1 MAMLDLR
8 SHEPISEPTDEVR
21 PDETPPGLEAIRA
34 WVRKPRPWLHGVKLW
49 IRQFAKWWRAFR
61 KWAAENAVPAARR
74 ATELAAGGAKA
85 ARGLARGA
93 GIAADAAKHI
103 ADMGR
108 EWRNGDGRSGR
119 IAGAIATRAGQFRD
133 FSIGAVRGAT
143 SAAAIG
149 DALSRFREMLPRR
162 KVLDVGPAPE
172 HDDSGPARRLVPVV
186 PRPIPKALPE
196 PVPEALPEPVPET
209 LPEPVPKTPPEPVP
223 KTPPEPVPET
233 PEAAKEPVS
242 EPPEPQQEPLP
253 ENPGAL
259 PEPAPDPITASNPEG
274 PASPPVEG
282 EGTRGD
288 SAPFG
293 FRCSAQGGSP
303 RRGAREIA
311 VAVSGQDRRPEP
323 QDAQNGPL
331 AAHRGHPQGARFDH
345 FVGTRAPFGNGLPQ
359 PHETPLDADGQ
370 GPGAGTPL
378 PRTAQASGSGLP
390 GEVRGQSVSTAART
404 APTVS
409 AERIARGIRL
419 LRGQKVMLDGDLASL
434 YGVETRTLVQA
445 VKRNQDRFPSDFM
458 FELTRTEFRNLR
470 SQSVMPSWGGRRSLP
485 LAFTEQ
491 GVSMLSSVLR
501 SQRAVQVNIEIMRA
515 FVGLRPRSS
524 FFLPMLSW
532 KWGTSKMR
540 RTKFP
545 SAAVGGGK
553 SWGCWRFQSM
563 RFWIELF
570 SISRPTSR
578 VEVTRCRVTS
588 SSNCSQSVGNRL
600 R

>member
-186 PRPIPKALPE
+186 SRAIPKALPE

-233 PEAAKEPVS
+233 PEAAREPVS

-282 EGTRGD
+282 K
-288 SAPFG
+288 
-293 FRCSAQGGSP
+293 
-303 RRGAREIA
+303 
-311 VAVSGQDRRPEP
+311 
-323 QDAQNGPL
+323 GP
-331 AAHRGHPQGARFDH
+331 
-345 FVGTRAPFGNGLPQ
+345 V
-359 PHETPLDADGQ
+359 ETPRPSASAAPPKEARRAEALAKLPWPFRARIDA
-370 GPGAGTPL
+370 L
-378 PRTAQASGSGLP
+378 NPRTRKTVLWPLIVDILKERGSTTSSEL
-390 GEVRGQSVSTAART
+390 A
-404 APTVS
+404 
-409 AERIARGIRL
+409 L
-419 LRGQKVMLDGDLASL
+419 LLAMDS
-434 YGVETRTLVQA
+434 R
-445 VKRNQDRFPSDFM
+445 S
-458 FELTRTEFRNLR
+458 LTRRHL
-470 SQSVMPSWGGRRSLP
+470 MPMVKARV
-485 LAFTEQ
+485 LARLFPE
-491 GVSMLSSVLR
+491 
-501 SQRAVQVNIEIMRA
+501 
-515 FVGLRPRSS
+515 RPRH
-524 FFLPMLSW
+524 PDQAYQV
-532 KWGTSKMR
+532 R
-540 RTKFP
+540 
-545 SAAVGGGK
+545 SAD
-553 SWGCWRFQSM
+553 S
-563 RFWIELF
+563 
-570 SISRPTSR
+570 P
-578 VEVTRCRVTS
+578 
-588 SSNCSQSVGNRL
+588 
-600 R
+600 